1 MRLADT
7 LRLVISRSCP
17 LYAIES
23 DATGN
28 VVRMVMRKTLVK
40 LILLSGIACT
50 ASSALAQTA
59 IEGRVDRLEREMRA
73 VQRKVF
79 PGGNN
84 QYFPPDITPAEPRV
98 QSPGVPATSALS
110 DLSARVS
117 AVESQLTVLTGQS
130 EQHQYKLQQ
139 LEEAFNAY
147 RRSTDARLKALEDAA
162 ASTTAP
168 LAAPAPGGTASA
180 GGATTPR
187 LAPPRSAAPATKPA
201 PATAKPAAV
210 DPERAARVAAIEKPA
225 TSDPADDLYVYGFR
239 LWQAKLYTEA
249 EAPLKQVVA
258 KYPTHRRASWAQNLL
273 GRSYLDQ
280 GKPSLASHAF
290 YDNYKNFPDGERAP
304 DSLFYLAAA
313 LKRLGK
319 TSTDVCKVYD
329 ELLDVYGTRISVT
342 MKADVARNRTAEKCK

>member
-1 MRLADT
+1 MA
-7 LRLVISRSCP
+7 
-17 LYAIES
+17 
-23 DATGN
+23 
-28 VVRMVMRKTLVK
+28 MRKNLMT
-40 LILLSGIACT
+40 LILLTGIVCVGAP
-50 ASSALAQTA
+50 ALGQSA

-79 PGGNN
+79 PGGNG
-84 QYFPPDITPAEPRV
+84 QYFPPDITPADPKV
-98 QSPGVPATSALS
+98 QAPGVPATSAIS
-110 DLSARVS
+110 DLTARVS
-117 AVESQLTVLTGQS
+117 AVESQLTALTGQS

-147 RRSTDARLKALEDAA
+147 KRTTDARLKALEDSA

-168 LAAPAPGGTASA
+168 LAATPATPATPAPGTA
-180 GGATTPR
+180 GGATPRVGAPLARPAAATPTPTPKPATA
-187 LAPPRSAAPATKPA
+187 APSSAAKPA
-201 PATAKPAAV
+201 PV
-210 DPERAARVAAIEKPA
+210 DPERAARIAAIEKPA
-225 TSDPADDLYVYGFR
+225 TADPADDLYVYGFR
-239 LWQAKLYTEA
+239 LWQAKLYPEA

-290 YDNYKNFPDGERAP
+290 YDNYKNFPEGERAP

-319 TSTDVCKVYD
+319 TSADVCKVYD
-329 ELLDVYGTRISVT
+329 ELLDVYGNRISAT
-342 MKADVARNRTAEKCK
+342 MRAEVAQNRAAEKCK

>member
-1 MRLADT
+1 MA
-7 LRLVISRSCP
+7 
-17 LYAIES
+17 
-23 DATGN
+23 
-28 VVRMVMRKTLVK
+28 MRKTFMK

-50 ASSALAQTA
+50 GTPALAQSA

-79 PGGNN
+79 PGGNG
-84 QYFPPDITPAEPRV
+84 QYFPPDITPADPKV
-98 QSPGVPATSALS
+98 QAPGVPATSAIS

-117 AVESQLTVLTGQS
+117 AVESQLTALTGQS
-130 EQHQYKLQQ
+130 EQHQFKLQQ

-147 RRSTDARLKALEDAA
+147 KRTADARLKALEDAA
-162 ASTTAP
+162 AATTASV
-168 LAAPAPGGTASA
+168 AATPAPGPAVGA
-180 GGATTPR
+180 GGATSRVGAPLSRPTTATPSP
-187 LAPPRSAAPATKPA
+187 LAKSAPA
-201 PATAKPAAV
+201 
-210 DPERAARVAAIEKPA
+210 DPERAARIAAIEKPA
-225 TSDPADDLYVYGFR
+225 TADPADDLYVYGFR
-239 LWQAKLYTEA
+239 LWQAKLYPEA

-290 YDNYKNFPDGERAP
+290 YDNYKNFPEGERAP

-319 TSTDVCKVYD
+319 TSADVCKVYD
-329 ELLDVYGTRISVT
+329 ELLDVYGTRISAT
-342 MKADVARNRTAEKCK
+342 MRADVARNRAAEKCK

>member
-1 MRLADT
+1 MAMRSTLMRL
-7 LRLVISRSCP
+7 
-17 LYAIES
+17 
-23 DATGN
+23 
-28 VVRMVMRKTLVK
+28 
-40 LILLSGIACT
+40 ILMSGIACT
-50 ASSALAQTA
+50 SAPVLAQTA

-79 PGGNN
+79 PGGNG
-84 QYFPPDITPAEPRV
+84 QYFPPDITPADPKV
-98 QSPGVPATSALS
+98 QAPGVPATSAIS
-110 DLSARVS
+110 DLSSRVS
-117 AVESQLTVLTGQS
+117 AVESQLTALTGQS

-147 RRSTDARLKALEDAA
+147 KRTTDARLKALEDAA

-168 LAAPAPGGTASA
+168 LAATPAPGTGTGA
-180 GGATTPR
+180 GGATSR
-187 LAPPRSAAPATKPA
+187 LTAPASRPAAATPTSKPA
-201 PATAKPAAV
+201 TVTVPPASKPAAV
-210 DPERAARVAAIEKPA
+210 DPERAARIAAIEKPA
-225 TSDPADDLYVYGFR
+225 TADPADDLYVYGFR
-239 LWQAKLYTEA
+239 LWQAKLYPEA

-290 YDNYKNFPDGERAP
+290 YDNYKNFPEGERAP

-319 TSTDVCKVYD
+319 TSADVCKVYD
-329 ELLDVYGTRISVT
+329 ELLDVYGTRISAT
-342 MKADVARNRTAEKCK
+342 MRADVARNRAAEKCK